1 MLVAVKHQTSQRCL
15 AAVWIVLLLLQ
26 VACFAHYLVHFRYL
40 PGTDAYYYALQAQSL
55 SDSGHLK
62 VPDSDAVP
70 YLIEAISSQ
79 GISVEASFKLV
90 LVVIYAVFN
99 LGFLLL
105 LFRLRH
111 HNQLLLAGL
120 LWLAASSVIAFHV
133 IEFPKLSLGLAFVPL
148 WFSLLASKLKARIF
162 WLALLVA
169 GGSLAHPVVALT
181 ALVFT
186 MTAVLD
192 RMSGT
197 REAREEFYGRS
208 LIFRITVCAVLVFAI
223 VFTVARLTA
232 RIASLHLGE
241 PGLFSLL
248 KAEGVPLDLKLVVVF
263 SWALLAFVFCDALLA
278 GSRTWAC
285 LTAVTLAMPFWPD
298 QDSGLLGIGGRHG
311 AMFVFLAMPLCSV
324 VWKETDGRGIAFK
337 WLQTLWA
344 KRILGLAAITLLAF
358 LPTRLAGYRGLLVSE
373 DYPSDERVVA
383 ALRSENIPMLIAH
396 RGLDFF
402 YTYRLRRDAFHF
414 DPEPNWNR
422 LYIWR
427 VTVRITPEEAA
438 YYLPSR
444 CQWVETARAIPG
456 TDYLVIREDCW
467 EQLREGL
474 NAKDNPDLYLE
485 VWQDMD
491 NPSQLRPAFLRA
503 KHRHDARGPFPA
515 YAEEN
520 K

>member
-1 MLVAVKHQTSQRCL
+1 MLVAVKHQTSQRWL
-15 AAVWIVLLLLQ
+15 PAVWIVLLLLQ
-26 VACFAHYLVHFRYL
+26 VACFAHYLGHFKYL

-79 GISVEASFKLV
+79 HISVEASFKLV
-90 LVVIYAVFN
+90 LVAIYAVFN

-111 HNQLLLAGL
+111 NTQLLAGL
-120 LWLAASSVIAFHV
+120 LWLAASSAISFHV

-148 WFSLLASKLKARIF
+148 WFCLLASKLKARIL
-162 WLALLVA
+162 WLALLLA
-169 GGSLAHPVVALT
+169 GGSLAHPVVALV

-186 MTAVLD
+186 VSAVLD

-197 REAREEFYGRS
+197 REGREGFYGRS
-208 LIFRITVCAVLVFAI
+208 LILRITVCAALVFAV
-223 VFTVARLTA
+223 VFTVSRLA
-232 RIASLHLGE
+232 PRIASLHLGE

-248 KAEGVPLDLKLVVVF
+248 KAEGVPLDLKLVVIF
-263 SWALLAFVFCDALLA
+263 SWALLALVFCDALRA
-278 GSRTWAC
+278 GSRTWAY
-285 LTAVTLAMPFWPD
+285 LTAVTLALPFWPD
-298 QDSGLLGIGGRHG
+298 QDGGLIGIGGRHG

-324 VWKETDGRGIAFK
+324 VWEETDGRGIVFK

-344 KRILGLAAITLLAF
+344 KRILGLAVLTLLAF
-358 LPTRLAGYRGLLVSE
+358 LPARLAANRGLLMGE
-373 DYPSDERVVA
+373 DYASDERVVA
-383 ALRSENIPMLIAH
+383 ELRSENIPMLIAH

-402 YTYRLRRDAFHF
+402 YSYRLRRNAFHF

-422 LYIWR
+422 VHIWR

-438 YYLPSR
+438 YYLPPR
-444 CQWVETARAIPG
+444 CSWIETARAIPG

-485 VWQDMD
+485 VWEDMD
-491 NPSQLRPAFLRA
+491 NPSQPRPAFLRA
-503 KHRHDARGPFPA
+503 KHRDDARGLFPA

>member
-1 MLVAVKHQTSQRCL
+1 MLVNVNHQTSQRWL
-15 AAVWIVLLLLQ
+15 PAVWIVLLLLQ
-26 VACFAHYLVHFRYL
+26 IACFAHYLRHFRYL

-70 YLIEAISSQ
+70 YLVEAISRQ
-79 GISVEASFKLV
+79 RISIEASFKLV
-90 LVVIYAVFN
+90 LVAIYALFN

-111 HNQLLLAGL
+111 NTQLLAAL
-120 LWLAASSVIAFHV
+120 LWLAASSVVSFHV

-148 WFSLLASKLKARIF
+148 WFCLLASKLKARIF
-162 WLALLVA
+162 WLALLLA
-169 GGSLAHPVVALT
+169 GGSLAHPVVALVAFAFIVT
-181 ALVFT
+181 A
-186 MTAVLD
+186 ALD

-208 LIFRITVCAVLVFAI
+208 LIFRITVYAVLVLAI
-223 VFTVARLTA
+223 VFTVSRLTP

-248 KAEGVPLDLKLVVVF
+248 KAEGVPSDLKLVVIF
-263 SWALLAFVFCDALLA
+263 FWALLAFVFCDALLA
-278 GSRTWAC
+278 RSRTWAY
-285 LTAVTLAMPFWPD
+285 LTAVTLALPFWPD
-298 QDSGLLGIGGRHG
+298 HDGGLLGIGGRHG
-311 AMFVFLAMPLCSV
+311 VMFVFVAMPLCSL
-324 VWKETDGRGIAFK
+324 VWEEADGRGIRSK
-337 WLQTLWA
+337 WVQALWA

-358 LPTRLAGYRGLLVSE
+358 LPARLADNRGLLMSE
-373 DYPSDERVVA
+373 DYASDERVVA

-422 LYIWR
+422 VSIWR

-438 YYLPSR
+438 YYLPPR
-444 CQWVETARAIPG
+444 CSWGETARAIAG

-467 EQLREGL
+467 EQLRSGL

-491 NPSQLRPAFLRA
+491 NPSQPRPAFLRS
-503 KHRHDARGPFPA
+503 KHRDDARGPFPA